1 MVASTFHVIKD
12 PVHDTIQFTSE
23 EDSWIK
29 PFIDSPPFQRL
40 RHIKQMG
47 LGDLIF
53 PGAVHTRF
61 NHCIGC
67 CYVGSQIAK
76 KIGLNDEDRQLVMI
90 ACLLHDIGHGP
101 FSHAFEGIF
110 HKSIIRH
117 ELWTRHFLA
126 EYETEEFFS
135 RYNKLNPRAQLTK
148 EKYNVIADMIMHKP
162 VKNRVLADIVSS
174 QLDAD
179 RLDYLLRD
187 NHFCGVRYGD
197 FDLRWMLHCMTI
209 VKSGNGNRLGITHKG
224 IGVVEHYLM
233 ARRLM
238 VRNIYQLQKKL
249 AIEHMMV
256 QLFASLAESMDQH
269 APFASI
275 RDTRLGK
282 FLVAANAY
290 NRSVESAKHVETLK
304 HTFLEENYANYKDL
318 CDYDVFLLLKQLSD
332 MNDKHPAV
340 QIASTLQHRRM
351 PAIVR
356 LDNADLSVV
365 ETELDNFKSQHH
377 KTYQDWQLTL
387 LQTPHRSYSGEYD
400 PILVV
405 DEYGEIRSIDEYS
418 IMIDAM
424 SDRLENVAFLFIDK
438 TIEEDKPVAA
448 LIKKMQRLD
457 VIPSAAG

>member
-1 MVASTFHVIKD
+1 MKD
-12 PVHDTIQFTSE
+12 PVHDTIQFSSE
-23 EDSWIK
+23 EDRWIK
-29 PFIDSPPFQRL
+29 PFIDSPQFQRL

-76 KIGLNDEDRQLVMI
+76 KIGLSAEDRQLVII

-126 EYETEEFFS
+126 EFETDEFFES
-135 RYNKLNPRAQLTK
+135 YNKLNPRAPLNRDK
-148 EKYNVIADMIMHKP
+148 FRLIADMIMHKP
-162 VKNRVLADIVSS
+162 VKKHVLADIVSS

-187 NHFCGVRYGD
+187 AHFCGVRYGE

-209 VKSGNGNRLGITHKG
+209 VKSDDGDRLGITHKG

-249 AIEHMMV
+249 AIEHLMI
-256 QLFASLAESMDQH
+256 QLFATLAESMERHPQ
-269 APFASI
+269 FAEF
-275 RDTRLGK
+275 RHTRLGQ
-282 FLVAANAY
+282 FLMAANAY
-290 NRSVESAKHVETLK
+290 NLSVESAKQIDEIK
-304 HTFLEENYANYKDL
+304 HKFLEDNYSNYKDL
-318 CDYDVFLLLKQLSD
+318 CDYDVFALIRQLSNMD
-332 MNDKHPAV
+332 DSHPAV
-340 QIASTLQHRRM
+340 QIADRLQYRKM
-351 PAIVR
+351 PKIVR
-356 LDNADLSVV
+356 LDYADLESVGV
-365 ETELDNFKSQHH
+365 ELQEFKSKHPA
-377 KTYQDWQLTL
+377 YQDWQLTL
-387 LQTPHRSYSGEYD
+387 LQSPHRSYSGEYD

-405 DEYGEIRSIDEYS
+405 NEQGVIKPIDEYS
-418 IMIDAM
+418 IMIDAL
-424 SDRLENVAFLFIDK
+424 SDRSEHTAFLFIDK
-438 TIEEDKPVAA
+438 PIADDKPVADFIRH
-448 LIKKMQRLD
+448 LHVTEKSI
-457 VIPSAAG
+457 

>member
-1 MVASTFHVIKD
+1 MPAITYHVIKD
-12 PVHDTIQFTSE
+12 PVHDTIQFTSQE
-23 EDSWIK
+23 NSWIK
-29 PFIDSPPFQRL
+29 PFIDSPQFQRL

-61 NHCIGC
+61 NHCVGC
-67 CYVGSQIAK
+67 CYVGSQIAR
-76 KIGLNDEDRQLVMI
+76 KIGLNDEDKQLVMI

-126 EYETEEFFS
+126 EYETDEFFTY
-135 RYNKLNPRAQLTK
+135 YNDLNPRAQLNK
-148 EKYNVIADMIMHKP
+148 EKFSIIADMIMHRP
-162 VKNRVLADIVSS
+162 VKKHVLADIVSS

-209 VKSGNGNRLGITHKG
+209 VKSEDGERLGITHKG

-249 AIEHMMV
+249 AIEHLMIL
-256 QLFASLAESMDQH
+256 LFASLAASMEQH
-269 APFASI
+269 APFAAI
-275 RDTRLGK
+275 RETRLGK
-282 FLVAANAY
+282 FLLAANEY
-290 NRSVESAKHVETLK
+290 NLSVESAKQPETIK
-304 HTFLEENYANYKDL
+304 HQFLQDNYKNYKDL
-318 CDYDVFLLLKQLSD
+318 CDYDVFMLIKQLAD
-332 MNDKHPAV
+332 MDDDHPAV
-340 QIASTLQHRRM
+340 QIAKRLQYRSM
-351 PAIVR
+351 PVIVR
-356 LDNADLSVV
+356 LDYADMDVV
-365 ETELDNFKSQHH
+365 EEELQQFKSSHH
-377 KTYQDWQLTL
+377 KDYQDWQMTL

-400 PILVV
+400 PILVLN
-405 DEYGEIRSIDEYS
+405 EHGEVKTIDQYS
-418 IMIDAM
+418 IMIDAL

-438 TIEEDKPVAA
+438 KIADDKPVKSFIRHLQAIEQA
-448 LIKKMQRLD
+448 
-457 VIPSAAG
+457 V

>member
-1 MVASTFHVIKD
+1 MAASFHVMKD

-29 PFIDSPPFQRL
+29 PFIDSPHFQRL

-67 CYVGSQIAK
+67 AYVGSQIAK
-76 KIGLNDEDRQLVMI
+76 KIGLSTEDRQLVVI

-117 ELWTRHFLA
+117 ELWTRHFLS
-126 EYETEEFFS
+126 EYENEEFFT
-135 RYNKLNPRAQLTK
+135 RYNKLNPRAQMNK
-148 EKYNVIADMIMHKP
+148 EKFRIIADMIMHKP
-162 VKNRVLADIVSS
+162 VKKHVLADIVSS

-187 NHFCGVRYGD
+187 SHFCGVQYGQ
-197 FDLRWMLHCMTI
+197 FDIRWMLHCMTI
-209 VKSGNGNRLGITHKG
+209 VKAADGDRLGITHKG

-249 AIEHMMV
+249 AIEQLLV
-256 QLFASLAESMDQH
+256 QLFASLAGSMENH
-269 APFASI
+269 PAFAVI
-275 RDTRLGK
+275 KPTRLGQ

-290 NRSVESAKHVETLK
+290 NLNVESAAHTDNLK
-304 HTFLEENYANYKDL
+304 EKFLEENFPNYKEL
-318 CDYDVFLLLKQLSD
+318 CDYDVFSLIRQLSD
-332 MNDKHPAV
+332 MDDTHPAV
-340 QIASTLQHRRM
+340 QIAKRLQYRIM
-351 PAIVR
+351 PKIVR
-356 LDNADLSVV
+356 LDYADINAVQ
-365 ETELDNFKSQHH
+365 EELQQFKAQHR
-377 KTYQDWQLTL
+377 KDYQDWQMTL
-387 LQTPHRSYSGEYD
+387 MQSPHRSYSGEND
-400 PILVV
+400 PILVIN
-405 DEYGEIRSIDEYS
+405 EHGLIKSIDQYS
-418 IMIDAM
+418 IMIDAI
-424 SDRLENVAFLFIDK
+424 SDFEYAAFIFIDK
-438 TIEEDKPVAA
+438 NIADDKPVAA
-448 LIKKMQRLD
+448 FIRKLEVSEYI
-457 VIPSAAG
+457 V

>member
-1 MVASTFHVIKD
+1 MAGSHFHVMKD

-29 PFIDSPPFQRL
+29 PFIDSPHFQRL

-76 KIGLNDEDRQLVMI
+76 KIGLNTEDRQLVMI

-110 HKSIIRH
+110 QKSIIRH
-117 ELWTRHFLA
+117 ELWTPHFLA
-126 EYETEEFFS
+126 AYETDEFFDH
-135 RYNKLNPRAQLTK
+135 YNSLNPRAPLNK
-148 EKYNVIADMIMHKP
+148 EKFRIIADMIMHRP
-162 VKNRVLADIVSS
+162 VKKHVLADMVSS

-187 NHFCGVRYGD
+187 SHFCGVRYGE
-197 FDLRWMLHCMTI
+197 FDIRWMLHCMTI
-209 VKSGNGNRLGITHKG
+209 VKSEDGDRLGITHKG

-238 VRNIYQLQKKL
+238 TRNIYQLQKKL
-249 AIEHMMV
+249 AIEHLMV
-256 QLFASLAESMDQH
+256 QLFVSLAESMERH
-269 APFASI
+269 PAFAEI
-275 RDTRLGK
+275 CKTRLGK

-290 NRSVESAKHVETLK
+290 NLGIESAKKIDTLR
-304 HTFLEENYANYKDL
+304 HQFLEANFSNYKEL
-318 CDYDVFLLLKQLSD
+318 CDYDVFTLIRQLSEMQD
-332 MNDKHPAV
+332 DHPAV
-340 QIASTLQHRRM
+340 QIANRLQYRKM
-351 PAIVR
+351 PKIVR
-356 LDNADLSVV
+356 LDDADLDAVRA
-365 ETELDNFKSQHH
+365 ELEHFKSRHH
-377 KTYQDWQLTL
+377 GYHDWQLTFV
-387 LQTPHRSYSGEYD
+387 QTPHRSYSGEDD

-405 DEYGEIRSIDEYS
+405 NEQGAIKTIDQYS
-418 IMIDAM
+418 IMIDAI
-424 SDRLENVAFLFIDK
+424 SDRQEHTAFIFVDK
-438 TIEEDKPVAA
+438 QIADEKPVAA
-448 LIKKMQRLD
+448 FIRHLEATEK
-457 VIPSAAG
+457 AA

>member
-1 MVASTFHVIKD
+1 MATSIFHVIKD

-29 PFIDSPPFQRL
+29 PFIDSPQFQRL

-67 CYVGSQIAK
+67 CYVSSQIAK

-110 HKSIIRH
+110 QKSIIRH

-126 EYETEEFFS
+126 EYETDEFFEN
-135 RYNKLNPRAQLTK
+135 YNRLNPHAHLNK
-148 EKYNVIADMIMHKP
+148 EKFRIIADMIMHRP
-162 VKNRVLADIVSS
+162 VKKHVLADIVSS

-187 NHFCGVRYGD
+187 NHFCGVRYGE

-209 VKSGNGNRLGITHKG
+209 VKSEDGDRLGITHKG

-238 VRNIYQLQKKL
+238 ARNIYQLQKKL
-249 AIEHMMV
+249 AIEQMMI
-256 QLFASLAESMDQH
+256 QLFASLAVSMDQH
-269 APFASI
+269 ALFADI
-275 RDTRLGK
+275 RPTRLGK

-290 NRSVESAKHVETLK
+290 NISVDSSKQIDTLK
-304 HTFLEENYANYKDL
+304 HQFLEENYPNYKDL
-318 CDYDVFLLLKQLSD
+318 CDYDVFLLIKQLAD
-332 MNDKHPAV
+332 MNDEHPAV
-340 QIASTLQHRRM
+340 QIASRIQYRKM
-351 PAIVR
+351 PKIVR
-356 LDNADLSVV
+356 LDYADMAAV
-365 ETELDNFKSQHH
+365 EDELQEFKSQHH
-377 KTYQDWQLTL
+377 KKYQDWQLTL
-387 LQTPHRSYSGEYD
+387 MQTPHRSYSGEYD

-405 DEYGEIRSIDEYS
+405 NEQGTIKSIDQYS

-424 SDRLENVAFLFIDK
+424 SDRLENGAFLFIDK
-438 TIEEDKPVAA
+438 MIADDKPVAQF
-448 LIKKMQRLD
+448 IKKLQ
-457 VIPSAAG
+457 VSEYIV

>member
-1 MVASTFHVIKD
+1 MAASSFHVIKD

-29 PFIDSPPFQRL
+29 PFIDSPQFQRL

-47 LGDLIF
+47 LGDFIF

-67 CYVGSQIAK
+67 CYVSSQIAK
-76 KIGLNDEDRQLVMI
+76 KIGLNDEDKQLVMI

-110 HKSIIRH
+110 QKSIIRH

-126 EYETEEFFS
+126 EFETDEFFE
-135 RYNKLNPRAQLTK
+135 RYNKLNPRHPLNK
-148 EKYNVIADMIMHKP
+148 EKFRIIADMIMHKP
-162 VKNRVLADIVSS
+162 VKNHVLADIVSS

-197 FDLRWMLHCMTI
+197 FDLRWMLHCMAI
-209 VKSGNGNRLGITHKG
+209 VKSEDGDRLGITHKG

-249 AIEHMMV
+249 AIEHLMI
-256 QLFASLAESMDQH
+256 LFFASLAESMAH
-269 APFASI
+269 HEPFAAI
-275 RDTRLGK
+275 RETRLGK
-282 FLVAANAY
+282 FLVAANEY
-290 NRSVESAKHVETLK
+290 NLSVESAKHTETLK
-304 HTFLEENYANYKDL
+304 HQFLENNYANYKDL
-318 CDYDVFLLLKQLSD
+318 CDYDVFILIKQLAEMKD
-332 MNDKHPAV
+332 DHPAV
-340 QIASTLQHRRM
+340 QIAKRIQYRM
-351 PAIVR
+351 MPKIVR
-356 LDNADLSVV
+356 LDYADLEAV
-365 ETELDNFKSQHH
+365 ENELQQFKSEHRKQ
-377 KTYQDWQLTL
+377 YQDWQLTL

-400 PILVV
+400 PILVLN
-405 DEYGEIRSIDEYS
+405 EQGEVKTIDQYS
-418 IMIDAM
+418 IMIDAL
-424 SDRLENVAFLFIDK
+424 SDRLENVAFIFIDK
-438 TIEEDKPVAA
+438 EIENDKPVVEFIRHLQATEQA
-448 LIKKMQRLD
+448 
-457 VIPSAAG
+457 V